1 MPQID
6 LPLYTLEIAQHQFSV
21 PDGSTFIYSKAAEED
36 RAVPSPNWFQ
46 GISETH
52 VNQMT
57 LSLEE
62 GDVVALS
69 QRGGDTKLSLHD
81 HESIREALE
90 AQPQPVYLDITGLG
104 HGTWAP
110 FIRAAEG
117 STSDLR
123 VVYLEPREYMGW
135 SFRDSQRIYDLS
147 SKIEGLRPLPGF
159 ARLESPT
166 EGETL
171 FVPMLGFEGARFEY
185 VLANTEANVDYTFPI
200 VGVPGFRPDYA
211 FYSLQGNR
219 PSLER
224 EFLHRRMQLAKANCP
239 FEAFQLLQEL
249 HSSHTGAMLKIAPIG
264 TKPHALGAVLYAL
277 SSPHATEIVYD
288 NPVRA
293 RGRSEG
299 QARVLVYGVS
309 AFMRSP
315 QFGAIA

>member
-1 MPQID
+1 MPKIE
-6 LPLYTLEIAQHQFSV
+6 LPLYTLEIARHQFSV
-21 PDGSTFIYSKAAEED
+21 PDGSSFIYSKAADED
-36 RAVPSPNWFQ
+36 RAVPSPDWFQ

-52 VNQMT
+52 VNLMT
-57 LSLEE
+57 VRL
-62 GDVVALS
+62 GDDDVVVLTRAGEESALP
-69 QRGGDTKLSLHD
+69 LHD
-81 HESIREALE
+81 HESIRGLLE
-90 AQPQPVYLDITGLG
+90 SLPQPVYLDITGLG

-117 STSDLR
+117 SAADLR
-123 VVYLEPREYMGW
+123 VVYLEPQEYMGW

-159 ARLESPT
+159 ARLESSPDST
-166 EGETL
+166 TL

-185 VLANTEANVDYTFPI
+185 VLAKTEANVDFTYPI

-219 PSLER
+219 PTLER
-224 EFLHRRMQLAKANCP
+224 SFLHRRMQLAKANCP

-249 HSSHTGAMLKIAPIG
+249 HASHSDATVRIAPIG

-277 SSPHATEIVYD
+277 SRPLATEIVYD

-293 RGRSEG
+293 RGRSAG
-299 QARVLVYGVS
+299 QSRVLVYGVS

-315 QFGAIA
+315 QFGNTP